1 MKVFTDK
8 KNEKAL
14 EGGIHMMHEH
24 RGPGRHIP
32 PHERKALMHV
42 EFDEADWTL
51 LKEVFGDDDTALAAS
66 EIIREKILSPSPLM
80 GKILNTL
87 LDEVI
92 ENPSLN
98 EREKLIARARELVQ
112 EM

>member
-1 MKVFTDK
+1 MKVFTDR

-14 EGGIHMMHEH
+14 EGGIHMMREH

-42 EFDEADWTL
+42 EFDESDWTL

-66 EIIREKILSPSPLM
+66 EIIREAPPEIQILAIQLM
-80 GKILNTL
+80 NIIE
-87 LDEVI
+87 EV
-92 ENPSLN
+92 
-98 EREKLIARARELVQ
+98 A
-112 EM
+112 